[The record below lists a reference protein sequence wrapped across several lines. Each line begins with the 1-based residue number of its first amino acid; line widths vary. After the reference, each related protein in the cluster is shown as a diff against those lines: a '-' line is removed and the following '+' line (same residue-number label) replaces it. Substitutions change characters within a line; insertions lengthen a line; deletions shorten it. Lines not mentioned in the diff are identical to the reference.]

1 MFTVSEELSS
11 VETLSHKDMQI
22 LYRIVSEELS
32 SVETRWRRCEL
43 SYILLV
49 SEELSSVE
57 TLSHK
62 DMQILYRIVSEELSS
77 VETKIS
83 EIRLFKGV
91 AFQKNLVVWKPG
103 RTFSQSGLTR
113 RMFQKNL
120 VVWKPTMVSIVPSIP
135 FMFQK
140 NLVVWK
146 RDL

>member
-57 TLSHK
+57 T
-62 DMQILYRIVSEELSS
+62 
-77 VETKIS
+77 KIS

-103 RTFSQSGLTR
+103 KTFSQSGLTR
-113 RMFQKNL
+113 RFQKNL
-120 VVWKPTMVSIVPSIP
+120 VVWKLNNRHAIKQSISVSEELSSVET
-135 FMFQK
+135 
-140 NLVVWK
+140 
-146 RDL
+146 